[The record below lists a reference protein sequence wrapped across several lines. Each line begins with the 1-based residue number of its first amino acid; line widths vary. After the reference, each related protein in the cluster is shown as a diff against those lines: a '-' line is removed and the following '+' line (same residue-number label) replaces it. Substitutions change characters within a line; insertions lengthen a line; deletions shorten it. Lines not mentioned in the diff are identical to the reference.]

1 MKESE
6 LNKLIHAAIK
16 QSAKTHNWKF
26 SRGFVFK
33 SIDPLFFSIVITGQK
48 KNQHL
53 YYWLRY
59 KLLAFDNLFWKIV
72 KLEENLQRP
81 LSFRAAGA
89 WTAPMSTISSG
100 KLSISD
106 WKVENVQSA
115 VNEVFTR
122 CELDVGRV
130 SKEICSLDDNLGV
143 IERLHANLKDE
154 HPKTVI
160 NIWLER
166 LLTSILKEEYHLAE
180 KIIRDRIENQDPGGF
195 QVGSKSVYRLAKEY
209 LQEVKD
215 QF

>member
-1 MKESE
+1 MS
-6 LNKLIHAAIK
+6 
-16 QSAKTHNWKF
+16 
-26 SRGFVFK
+26 
-33 SIDPLFFSIVITGQK
+33 SIICSG
-48 KNQHL
+48 
-53 YYWLRY
+53 
-59 KLLAFDNLFWKIV
+59 KIV

-122 CELDVGRV
+122 CELDVG
-130 SKEICSLDDNLGV
+130 
-143 IERLHANLKDE
+143 
-154 HPKTVI
+154 
-160 NIWLER
+160 
-166 LLTSILKEEYHLAE
+166 
-180 KIIRDRIENQDPGGF
+180 F
-195 QVGSKSVYRLAKEY
+195 QVGSKSVYQLAKEY